1 MIKIKI
7 VNKSKNELPEYAHP
21 GDSGLDIRANLEEA
35 VILNPLERKLIP
47 TGIYMGIPAGYEV
60 QVRPRSGMALKRGL
74 TVLNTPGTVDS
85 SYTGEIGVIIINLSN
100 EVQHILP
107 GEKIAQLV
115 VMKVEKADLDLTFS
129 MDELDATERGANG
142 YGSTGRI

>member
-1 MIKIKI
+1 MIKLKVI
-7 VNKSKNELPEYAHP
+7 NKSHNELPEYAHP

-35 VILNPLERKLIP
+35 IILQPLERKLIP
-47 TGIYMGIPAGYEV
+47 TGIYLGIPEGYEV
-60 QVRPRSGMALKRGL
+60 QVRPRSGIALNRGL
-74 TVLNTPGTVDS
+74 TVLNTPGTIDS
-85 SYTGEIGVIIINLSN
+85 SFVGEIGVIIINLSS

-115 VMKVEKADLDLTFS
+115 VMKVEKADVQLAFSLDET
-129 MDELDATERGANG
+129 DRGANG